1 MMKILDRYIVFKYIG
16 TFLTML
22 LLFVPIS
29 ILVDLSQKIDKFKQY
44 EVPTDEIFWYYFNF
58 IWFFGN
64 LLFPIFLF
72 LSVIWFTSKLASN
85 TEVIAVLSSGIS
97 FYRYLRPFM
106 IAASVIA
113 VGAFLTGQ
121 FIVPVTSKNFNEFE
135 FKYYKS
141 TRDDRQTRLLYKQ
154 FGQNDFVYLS
164 QYNPKRQLGYNFSYE
179 HFQDNQLTY
188 KITAQ
193 NIRWVEKDSV
203 FRLTNY
209 FKRSFDGDQEKIE
222 SQARLDTLFAFTF
235 EDLAPL
241 EYKAQTLTMGDL
253 NRFIA
258 QERESGSPLINSH
271 LLVRH
276 KRWSLPVSAFILTII
291 GVSVASFKRRGGIG
305 LNLAF
310 GIVLAFIYVFFDKIF
325 EVMVEKAN
333 FTAALAAW
341 LPNMVFGI
349 LSILLLRYAK
359 R

>member
-1 MMKILDRYIVFKYIG
+1 MMKILDRYIVFKYVG

-44 EVPTDEIFWYYFNF
+44 EVPSEEIIWHYFNF
-58 IWFFGN
+58 VWFFGN

-85 TEVIAVLSSGIS
+85 TEVIAILSSGIS
-97 FYRYLRPFM
+97 FHRYLRPFM

-141 TRDDRQTRLLYKQ
+141 NRNDRQTRLLYKQ
-154 FGQNDFVYLS
+154 FGKNDFVYLS

-179 HFQDNQLTY
+179 HFQDNQLMY

-193 NIRWVEKDSV
+193 NIRWVEKDSIY
-203 FRLTNY
+203 RLTNY
-209 FKRSFDGDQEKIE
+209 FKRSFDGNKELIE
-222 SQARLDTLFAFTF
+222 SKPRLDTLFAFTL
-235 EDLAPL
+235 EDLSPL
-241 EYKAQTLTMGDL
+241 EYKAQTLTMGAL
-253 NRFIA
+253 NRFID

-305 LNLAF
+305 MNLAF
-310 GIVLAFIYVFFDKIF
+310 GIVLAFVYVFFDKIF

-341 LPNMVFGI
+341 LPNIVFGI
-349 LSILLLRYAK
+349 LSLLLLRYAK